1 MAHLEPHP
9 PTQPHRTSVPDRLS
23 PTSPASPEQP
33 SRERRAREER
43 RRLRPA
49 AREPA
54 RDRSGTMRRAISMGA
69 GMASMA
75 SREPTLADF
84 EVHSVVGEGEFGRV
98 VLVSNR

>member
-1 MAHLEPHP
+1 
-9 PTQPHRTSVPDRLS
+9 
-23 PTSPASPEQP
+23 
-33 SRERRAREER
+33 
-43 RRLRPA
+43 
-49 AREPA
+49 
-54 RDRSGTMRRAISMGA
+54 MRRAISMGA